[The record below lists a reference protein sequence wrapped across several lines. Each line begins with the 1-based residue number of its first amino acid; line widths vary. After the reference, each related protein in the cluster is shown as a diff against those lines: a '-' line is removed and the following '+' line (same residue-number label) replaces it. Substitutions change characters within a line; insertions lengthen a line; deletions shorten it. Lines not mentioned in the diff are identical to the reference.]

1 MKENS
6 YQKHY
11 HDPGDHLD
19 MKWKESINTG
29 FISVKE
35 AAELSGFSRQY
46 IYGIMAEG
54 KMPSLSFGKYKKIP
68 WKGFVYWY
76 SHLDVTPDSPIG
88 SASLSLKA
96 VIAYTGFERCWVF
109 RFVQRYSIESYYVG
123 MLRRFNKKQIEKAW
137 DIERSKLDLWI
148 DSKNVLNTY
157 PITSKELFTAVAQHK
172 VKVNTHSDIILYNRK
187 DIEIILKGGICRY
200 E

>member
-1 MKENS
+1 MVFTFRRDS
-6 YQKHY
+6 RFSHRF
-11 HDPGDHLD
+11 
-19 MKWKESINTG
+19 S
-29 FISVKE
+29 ISVPQ
-35 AAELSGFSRQY
+35 GR
-46 IYGIMAEG
+46 
-54 KMPSLSFGKYKKIP
+54 
-68 WKGFVYWY
+68 
-76 SHLDVTPDSPIG
+76 DSI
-88 SASLSLKA
+88 
-96 VIAYTGFERCWVF
+96 TGFERCWVF

-123 MLRRFNKKQIEKAW
+123 MLRRFNKEQIEKAW